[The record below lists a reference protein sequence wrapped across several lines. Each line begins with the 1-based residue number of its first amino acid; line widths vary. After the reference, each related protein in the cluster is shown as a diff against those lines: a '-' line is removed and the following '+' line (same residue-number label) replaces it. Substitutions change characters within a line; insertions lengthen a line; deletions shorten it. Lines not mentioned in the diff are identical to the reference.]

1 MRAHRQH
8 LQKWIKISVLEGRG
22 FWEVVVRRSRPNR
35 FSDRLLHNTLH
46 LLIMLGSCFP
56 PIEVKDLGKELRCEC
71 TEHTV
76 SKVDAARMA
85 HT

>member
-1 MRAHRQH
+1 
-8 LQKWIKISVLEGRG
+8 
-22 FWEVVVRRSRPNR
+22 
-35 FSDRLLHNTLH
+35 
-46 LLIMLGSCFP
+46 MLGSCFP